1 MSQTPTA
8 ATGDNRLAVLAAE
21 VRTAHAGVLDAAK
34 TVAERSVEA
43 GKALIEAKSLV
54 KHGEWLPWLKDHC
67 QISERTAQLYMHV
80 AKLGLDSQTVAEIGL
95 RTLANTSWVI
105 RSEHY
110 DPFDRCTEQ
119 DKRDWL
125 LFALLVRWPHV
136 EWLRNHQWAT
146 PDEWLGPEGAAY
158 RLRLGRPEPSAGFRA
173 YWHEFRN
180 AKGNLSLADI
190 EAELTANE
198 IAAEERDAAN
208 VNKRARRRLRPKS
221 ATVADLPSDLEQMA
235 AKLREAG
242 WAVREP
248 TA

>member
-21 VRTAHAGVLDAAK
+21 VRTAHTGVLDAAK

-54 KHGEWLPWLKDHC
+54 KHGEWLTWLKDHC

-80 AKLGLDSQTVAEIGL
+80 ATLGLDSQTVAEIGL
-95 RTLANTSWVI
+95 RTLANARVVFHDT
-105 RSEHY
+105 HY
-110 DPFDRCTEQ
+110 DPFYGCTEN

-136 EWLRNHQWAT
+136 EYLRNHEWAT

-180 AKGNLSLADI
+180 AKGNLSIADI
-190 EAELTANE
+190 EAELADNE
-198 IAAEERDAAN
+198 NAAEERDAAN
-208 VNKRARRRLRPKS
+208 AKKKARRRPRPKS
-221 ATVADLPSDLEQMA
+221 ATAADLPTDLEGMA

-248 TA
+248 AA